1 MVSRMRISRNYSLK
15 DLGDNNFVIINTTS
29 DIVDMENLITLNETA
44 GFMFKLLEESK
55 SDEEIIAKMTEV
67 YNTSG
72 EKVARDLNTFK
83 GKLKELM
90 ILEQD

>member
-1 MVSRMRISRNYSLK
+1 MRISRNYSLK